1 MENLQLAIN
10 DLNAALADIGA
21 DTVVQAEP
29 SGWTQLSFW
38 FCVAAYTV
46 MLLVIIRM
54 IHSDLKNAG
63 NLLAGL
69 RDGGGERGDAPV
81 PPVSLLMRIQVKSTL
96 DADGKPVR
104 SAKPGKEVEVDT
116 GEIFSRTAGAIGAG
130 GLAAI
135 FVTLG
140 YWIIYALHFDA
151 AAIDHL
157 NGLSSYFMLGAA
169 LFAPYAI
176 DKIKEIFK

>member
-10 DLNAALADIGA
+10 ELNAALADIGA
-21 DTVVQAEP
+21 DTVMQAEP

-38 FCVAAYTV
+38 FCVAAFTI
-46 MLLVIIRM
+46 MLLVVIRM
-54 IHSDLKNAG
+54 IHSELKKAG
-63 NLLAGL
+63 NLLV
-69 RDGGGERGDAPV
+69 DVQNGGGEDGGAPV
-81 PPVSLLMRIQVKSTL
+81 PPISLLMRTQVRSTL
-96 DADGKPVR
+96 STDGKPVR
-104 SAKPGKEVEVDT
+104 SAKPGKEVEADT
-116 GEIFSRTAGAIGAG
+116 DEIFSRTAGAIGAG

-176 DKIKEIFK
+176 DKIKDIFK